1 MATLISLQDYKTFS
15 GINNNKADAKL
26 TLTIELVDS
35 FIETY
40 CGRVFTSATF
50 TEQLPSSEEMIFVR
64 NLPIDTVT
72 TLSYYDTDIVL
83 QEIDSSLFVVYK
95 EEGSI
100 ELLSHTEIPLASISK
115 PFTVVYTGGFTNTPK
130 AMKLAAIDLVTY
142 YHKRESQNKVSSTN
156 INAEAVDIE
165 DSHLPPHIK
174 RVLDLY
180 RVR

>member
-15 GINNNKADAKL
+15 GISNNKADAKL

-40 CGRVFTSATF
+40 CGRVFTSSTF
-50 TEQLPSSEEMIFVR
+50 TEQLASSEEMLFVR
-64 NLPIDTVT
+64 NLPISTVT
-72 TLSYYDTDIVL
+72 TLSYYDTEMVL
-83 QEIDSSLFVVYK
+83 QEIASNFYVVYN

-100 ELLSHTEIPLASISK
+100 ELLDHTSIPLATIHK
-115 PFTVVYTGGFTNTPK
+115 PFVIEYSGGFTSTPN

-142 YHKRESQNKVSSTN
+142 YHKRESQNKISSTN
-156 INAEAVDIE
+156 INAEAVEIE